1 MVVSATTSLLPCV
14 AALDVAVVLGLVLHV
29 SKAGGTACSILLGPH
44 ACMLVWGYWTPKCCA
59 ILLVPDS
66 CGMF

>member
-1 MVVSATTSLLPCV
+1 
-14 AALDVAVVLGLVLHV
+14 VLGLVLHV
-29 SKAGGTACSILLGPH
+29 SKAGGTACSLLLGPH